1 MIEKDANDKQNE
13 KKQQNI
19 AIETQKEHNLSDLC
33 STTEIEVEEVAID
46 GICGVY

>member
-1 MIEKDANDKQNE
+1 MIEKDSNDKKNE

-19 AIETQKEHNLSDLC
+19 VMENQNESMVSDLC
-33 STTEIEVEEVAID
+33 AIKEIEIEEVAID